1 MVVSFIRIISADA
14 LPAVT
19 SVQTRQTM
27 CRSHHL
33 PQDIVWAEF
42 HLALHR
48 SPKMTDKNGQKPS
61 GK

>member
-1 MVVSFIRIISADA
+1 MVVSFIHIILADA

-19 SVQTRQTM
+19 SVQTGQTM
-27 CRSHHL
+27 CHSHHP
-33 PQDIVWAEF
+33 PQDIVWAEL

-48 SPKMTDKNGQKPS
+48 SPKLPDENGQKPS